1 MSRRIE
7 QRPPAA
13 CHALEVDENDLRG
26 IDRAEL
32 ERMTFLLYLVRDF
45 ETAVLDL
52 KDADLIHGPAHT
64 SVGQEAVAVGMA
76 AALRKADMVGSTH
89 RAHGHFVSKAVMYYA
104 PDGYLPLQHGVTAP
118 VQDAVNRTLAE
129 IMGLYEGWCRGR
141 GGSMHLYD
149 GTSGNLG
156 SNAIVGGGIPLATGA
171 AWAEKLRKR
180 DTVVVSVF
188 GDGAINQGCLHE
200 VANIAALW
208 DVPIIYLVENNFYA
222 VGTGTAE
229 SSCVQDLALR
239 SLGYG
244 IDSVIVD
251 GMDPLA
257 MYIAIRDAAE
267 AMRRDPHP
275 FFIEAKTYRHYHHA
289 GRIPGSAFGYR
300 TKEEEAEWQQRDP
313 VEVFPRRVVE
323 AGLLAEADV
332 QRMREMARASI
343 DTALAFCTEER
354 DGSAGDTAR
363 VIPAAKWPPLES
375 LTRDVRCEKDLF
387 QGVRFVERE
396 DVANT
401 RPMTYVEAI
410 AGVTLRSMERDE
422 RVLVLG
428 EEVANLRGGAYQA
441 TRGIKE
447 AFPERLI
454 NTPISETGFIG
465 MAGGAASVGM
475 RPVVEVMFPDF
486 ALMASDQLFNQIGK
500 LRHMYGGNISFPLIM
515 RTRVAIGFGYGGQH
529 SMDPGSFFAQFSGW
543 RVMAPSNAFDYIGMY
558 NTAMRF
564 EDPVLMLEHGMLYG
578 APGQVPAEGL
588 GGAHP
593 MDYYVPYGKARVV
606 REGSDVTVLTYL
618 TGVAKC
624 LQAAEAL
631 AGEGI
636 SAEVIDL
643 RTLDYIGMDYEAI
656 GRSLQKTGSL
666 LIVEEGPRSLTLG
679 ARVADEVQ
687 ERFFDYLDCPV
698 GHVTAPDV
706 PSMVSRVLEQAFI
719 PSVEQIT
726 QQMAVA
732 GRHAL

>member
-363 VIPAAKWPPLES
+363 VIPVAKWPPLES

-543 RVMAPSNAFDYIGMY
+543 RVMAPSNAFDYIGMF

-578 APGQVPAEGL
+578 VPDQVPAEGL